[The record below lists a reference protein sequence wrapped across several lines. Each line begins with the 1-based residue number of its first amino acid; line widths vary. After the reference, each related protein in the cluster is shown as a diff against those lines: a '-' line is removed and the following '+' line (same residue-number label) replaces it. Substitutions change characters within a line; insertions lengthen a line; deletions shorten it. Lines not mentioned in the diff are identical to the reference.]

1 MIQRNGKLI
10 LLNQEGIPVHDMGCH
25 FKFASQGYK
34 TIFSPMTFRGA
45 GAQQMPVMSGLQK
58 KDWVRAFLFVKRC
71 RKRTGVLPEFCVGH
85 TSKKHVILP
94 LGWGQGADRVSQDTQ
109 IGLTEISD
117 EVGGRVYR
125 HNDQPGKY
133 F

>member
-1 MIQRNGKLI
+1 
-10 LLNQEGIPVHDMGCH
+10 
-25 FKFASQGYK
+25 
-34 TIFSPMTFRGA
+34 
-45 GAQQMPVMSGLQK
+45 MPVMSGLQK